1 MLMERS
7 FGMFWGYKKK
17 KIFSLGTLLQVL
29 DEEDETISEGK
40 KAINLV

>member
-1 MLMERS
+1 MLMERF